1 MRQLVIPASIL
12 GLSLMSLI
20 TLSSI
25 APGLAPR
32 QLIFFV
38 IGIVAYLFISQIS
51 FKKILDAS
59 WIWYGLLCL
68 LLIITL
74 IFGEDTRGT
83 SRWINVAGLFV
94 IQASQLAVPIV
105 TLTLVNWLSSRSKIY
120 KINNLSSLFTS
131 LAIIIVPALLILVEP
146 DLGTTIAYLAS
157 VAAIFLFVKI
167 KKIFIISL
175 VVSVLLSGFI
185 GWNFVFKDYQK
196 TRITSFVN
204 QQDFQGANYNAQQA
218 LIAVGSG
225 QLFGRGLGQGVQ
237 SHLKFL
243 PERQT
248 DFIFASFSE
257 EFGFLGAVVMLA
269 LYTMLISSIV
279 KVGLSAETQSQTI
292 FCMVVATMISIQI
305 IINVGMNVGLL
316 PITGITLP
324 IFSSGGSSVIS
335 IMATL
340 GIVAGINRER
350 RKSVSLSIS

>member
-12 GLSLMSLI
+12 GLGMMSLI

-32 QLIFFV
+32 QLVFFV
-38 IGIVAYLFISQIS
+38 IGGLAYFFISQVS

-68 LLIITL
+68 LLIATL

-94 IQASQLAVPIV
+94 IQASQLAIPLV
-105 TLTLVNWLSSRSKIY
+105 TLALVNWLKTNSKTL
-120 KINNLSSLFTS
+120 KIDSLPRLFTALS
-131 LAIIIVPALLILVEP
+131 IIIVPALLILVEP
-146 DLGTTIAYLAS
+146 DLGTTIAYLSS
-157 VAAIFLFVKI
+157 VAVVFLFVKI
-167 KKIFIISL
+167 KKIFVISL
-175 VVSVLLSGFI
+175 IVSVLLSGFI

-196 TRITSFVN
+196 SRITSFVN

-225 QLFGRGLGQGVQ
+225 QLLGRGLGQGVQ

-257 EFGFLGAVVMLA
+257 EFGFLGALVMLA
-269 LYTMLISSIV
+269 LYVMLISSIL
-279 KVGLSAETQSQTI
+279 KVGLSAESQPQTI
-292 FCMVVATMISIQI
+292 FCMVIATMISTQT
-305 IINVGMNVGLL
+305 IINVGMNIGLL

-340 GIVAGINRER
+340 GIVASINKER
-350 RKSVSLSIS
+350 KKSVSLSIS